1 MLRFLLSIALAL
13 AIAPACLAET
23 YYLDA
28 AGGDDQRAGTS
39 ADTAWKSLEKFNA
52 TTFQP
57 GDSILFKSGQRWTG
71 QLKPKGSGSTVA
83 SITIGRHG
91 EGELPAIDGKGGPL
105 DTVRIEDVEYWT
117 IRDLA
122 VTNQGISTAPDRT
135 AVRIYGDKLAVMRG
149 ITLSGLHV
157 HDVNGDLRK
166 SHEGHGILF
175 ETNRRSGSTFDGI
188 LIENCHLERTDRNG
202 ICQRGQGRNR
212 SKNVIIRGNVLE
224 DIGGDGIKLWGTN
237 GGLIERNI
245 VRKARARCQDHAA
258 GIWPFASDNTIIQ
271 YNEVSGTI
279 GTTDGQGFDADY
291 LCKGTIIQYNHSHG
305 NEGGFLLVCSPGNS
319 YNTGTIIRHNTSVN
333 DGVDSGRVI
342 QIGGNPDNTLF
353 HDNTIVIGS
362 HQKVPLL
369 SFNGWDGGNASN
381 TRFENNRFIVASGG
395 EATYK
400 FDKSTGNLFK
410 GNLFL
415 GNHRDLPADVAVT
428 PLPDLPGETPVPGI
442 SPVPAIQPE

>member
-1 MLRFLLSIALAL
+1 MARPLLSITLAL
-13 AIAPACLAET
+13 AAASSGLAET
-23 YYLDA
+23 YFMDA
-28 AGGDDQRAGTS
+28 TTGDDKGAGTS
-39 ADTAWKSLEKFNA
+39 AQAAWKSLEKFNA
-52 TTFQP
+52 TAFKP
-57 GDSILFKSGQRWTG
+57 GDKILFKSGQRWTG
-71 QLKPKGSGSTVA
+71 QLKPKGSGSTSA
-83 SITIGRHG
+83 RITIGRHG
-91 EGELPAIDGKGGPL
+91 EGGLPSIDGEGGPL
-105 DTVRIEDVEYWT
+105 DTLRIEDVEYWT
-117 IRDLA
+117 VNDLA
-122 VTNQGISTAPDRT
+122 VTNKGSTTAADRT
-135 AVRIYGDKLAVMRG
+135 GVRIYAEKLSTMRG

-188 LIENCHLERTDRNG
+188 LIENCRLERTDRNG
-202 ICQRGQGRNR
+202 ICQRSQGKNR

-245 VRKARARCQDHAA
+245 VRNARARCQDHAA

-271 YNEVSGTI
+271 YNEVSGTK

-291 LCKGTIIQYNHSHG
+291 LCKGTIIQYNHSHD

-319 YNTGTIIRHNTSVN
+319 YNTGTIIRHNVSVN
-333 DGVDSGRVI
+333 DGIESGRVI

-381 TRFENNRFIVASGG
+381 TRFENNRIIVASGG

-400 FDKSTGNLFK
+400 FDKSKGNQFK
-410 GNLFL
+410 DNLFL
-415 GNHRDLPADVAVT
+415 GNHKGLPVDVVVT
-428 PLPDLPGETPVPGI
+428 PLPDGTTVPT
-442 SPVPAIQPE
+442 VPATFPNQPE